1 MTVQI
6 QRFDPVT
13 KQLSRISLDVES
25 ISLVQKTIIQSTS
38 YCTFYSIA
46 MLESSD
52 QLNTEGN
59 YTLTATFLNTI
70 STNLTFQARISGIDF
85 TKTTIGWYQQQ
96 TLSSFSQDKLIA
108 EFNAYD
114 EFNYVIYFKDVQG
127 RFMGDRQ
134 QYVKIQ
140 VKFDQQRL
148 LEEKDYKYI
157 SRYDDR
163 FKGYLITITFLKA
176 GSFQPEYYFNLQ
188 RADNI

>member
-1 MTVQI
+1 M
-6 QRFDPVT
+6 
-13 KQLSRISLDVES
+13 
-25 ISLVQKTIIQSTS
+25 
-38 YCTFYSIA
+38 
-46 MLESSD
+46 
-52 QLNTEGN
+52 
-59 YTLTATFLNTI
+59 
-70 STNLTFQARISGIDF
+70 
-85 TKTTIGWYQQQ
+85 
-96 TLSSFSQDKLIA
+96 IA

-148 LEEKDYKYI
+148 IEEKDYKYI

-176 GSFQPEYYFNLQ
+176 GSFQPEYYFNL
-188 RADNI
+188 